1 MFINKILE
9 NKFFVLITLS
19 WVILGIISWYLI
31 FNKNNSIKVDKYI
44 KNNTWNVPLSKDV
57 PYKKWDEVELIYI
70 LRNWVD
76 ILANIN
82 INKLKKLIEISEINY
97 NWKKYKNLK
106 EIEILKD
113 PKILKIIWKAKVNHN
128 IWEEINE
135 LEIIK
140 IKEIE
145 IVENEEKIIKEDVT
159 EVPVNIKISNNY
171 FSSNINNILILNWQ
185 NIDNIDF
192 VLIWE
197 KSFKPIIEDNIA
209 YIPIE
214 KNTFNSWE
222 YFILIQSKT
231 WEIKS
236 INNKIKFNYI
246 NQKINIAHINPI
258 KIWNKIDNYIIL
270 QWNWFNKL
278 ISLQLS
284 NNIILENAQFQIIN
298 DNVVMV
304 KIPKNISE
312 WNYTFNLMDI
322 DWIYEDDKIL
332 TITN

>member
-70 LRNWVD
+70 LKNWAD
-76 ILANIN
+76 ILASIN
-82 INKLKKLIEISEINY
+82 INKLKELIEISEINY

-145 IVENEEKIIKEDVT
+145 IVENEEKIIKEDIT

-246 NQKINIAHINPI
+246 NQKINIAHINPM
-258 KIWNKIDNYIIL
+258 KIGNKIDNYIIL

-312 WNYTFNLMDI
+312 WNYTFNLMDT
-322 DWIYEDDKIL
+322 DWIYEDNKIL